1 MSLDWG
7 ANDRHT
13 QPPWVVMPTAHRPA
27 LCLSTPRYST
37 GCYPASYCPGRDA
50 VVGVGNTARGSGTG
64 AGMGNRGRVWGMSVG
79 MGDRGVGV
87 DKRALDI
94 ADKPVGAGHGAARGD
109 DRVRVGRTNC
119 SGVSTGHIN
128 IRQ

>member
-1 MSLDWG
+1 
-7 ANDRHT
+7 
-13 QPPWVVMPTAHRPA
+13 
-27 LCLSTPRYST
+27 
-37 GCYPASYCPGRDA
+37 
-50 VVGVGNTARGSGTG
+50 VGVGNTARVSGT
-64 AGMGNRGRVWGMSVG
+64 SVG
-79 MGDRGVGV
+79 MGDRGVRV